1 MHVCLFLLYFFLLQK
16 NTMSSSVAYYD
27 EDGKLVPHISRAER
41 IEFEK
46 KLQQVFL
53 SRFSQSPISTS
64 IESTVVNSSN
74 ENKSKKKNVD
84 SSHTNG
90 GGGASEDY
98 MDEIEKDGRFS
109 HFQKTKELKMHKEW
123 KFPDTLTE
131 FSLEPPFAHNVNNP
145 FAYLPKQFFNLAE
158 NHPFVMDTETYMT
171 ITKLYTTQHFFPLA
185 WLTHESASQ
194 SGLNPYSFEAHRDYI
209 LYSFNYLELTED
221 DNIQDCEP
229 WDETKAEENKSNI
242 TEFIKDLLRVYF
254 VLIPKN
260 PLCIPDFRNVNVNRK
275 LVFSNTPFN
284 KNEFKMFGY
293 FYILA

>member
-1 MHVCLFLLYFFLLQK
+1 MFVFIGFFFKLK
-16 NTMSSSVAYYD
+16 KKKTMSSSVAYYD
-27 EDGKLVPHISRAER
+27 QDGELVPPVSRAER
-41 IEFEK
+41 TEFEK

-53 SRFSQSPISTS
+53 TRFSQSPLSTS
-64 IESTVVNSSN
+64 IESTIINSSN
-74 ENKSKKKNVD
+74 ENKSKKKNVG
-84 SSHTNG
+84 SSQINSIG
-90 GGGASEDY
+90 GVTSEDY

-131 FSLEPPFAHNVNNP
+131 LSLEPPFAHNVNNP
-145 FAYLPKQFFNLAE
+145 FAYLPKQFFNFAE

-171 ITKLYTTQHFFPLA
+171 ITKLYTTQHYFPLS

-194 SGLNPYSFEAHRDYI
+194 AGLNPYSIEPHRDYI

-242 TEFIKDLLRVYF
+242 TEFIKDLLRIYF

-260 PLCIPDFRNVNVNRK
+260 PLCIPDFRNLNVNRK
-275 LVFSNTPFN
+275 LVFANTPLN